1 MPSNARTT
9 RLVIVESPAK
19 AKTISGYLGPGYVVE
34 ASFGH
39 VRDLPRNAADVPAK
53 YKGESWARLGVD
65 VDNGFHALYVVSADR
80 KQQISKLV
88 KLAKEVD
95 EIFLATDEDREGEAI
110 AWHLVETLKPKVP
123 VKRMVFHEITKP
135 AIQAAVANP
144 REIDRDLVDA
154 QEARRILDRLYG
166 YEVSPVLW
174 KKVMPKLS
182 AGRVQSVATRIVVE
196 RERQRMAFRTA
207 EYWDILATLAVTDA
221 GEGPRNFNATL
232 VALNGDRIATGKD
245 FEPTT
250 GRVRPGA
257 GVVHLDSDG
266 ARGLAARLEGRPFTV
281 TRVEEKPYRRRPYA
295 PFITSTLQQEAARK
309 LRFSSQQTMRT
320 AQRLYENGY
329 ITYMRTDSVNL
340 SETAIAAARRQI
352 VELYGERSVP
362 PEPRRYTG
370 KVKNAQEAHEAI
382 RPAGDNF
389 RTPGDVANELSGEEF
404 KLYELIWR
412 RTIASQMTDAVG
424 SSVSVRIRAVS
435 AAQEEADF
443 GATGKTITDPG
454 FLRAYVE
461 SSDDENAEAEDAER
475 RLPNLVKG
483 QPLTADELAAQGHH
497 TQPPSRYTEASLV
510 KALEELGIGRPST
523 YASIMQTIQ
532 DRGYVTKRGQ
542 AMIPTFLAFAVIGL
556 MERHYPR
563 LIDYDFTASME
574 NELDEIAG
582 GDHAAVDFLTAFYFG
597 GANGA
602 GDQDIARSGG
612 LKKLV
617 TENLSEIDARSVN
630 SIPLH
635 IDDEGREVVVRVGR
649 YGPYLQRE
657 LPGGESAT
665 TAGAGAGGAGAEGA
679 AGAGG
684 AGAGG
689 AEGGAADGGSQGD
702 RAPIPEGLAPD
713 ELTPEKV
720 HELFLGGGGERK
732 LGDDPATGEP
742 ILLKAGRFGPY
753 VASGER
759 KSSLLRSQSP
769 DSLTFDQALR
779 LLSLP
784 RLIGVAPDGGEVF
797 ANNGRYGPYVK
808 RGDEFRSLDS
818 EEKMFTVT
826 LDEALALLAAPK
838 TRQRRAAA
846 PPLRE
851 MGVDPL
857 TEKPLV
863 IKDGRFGPY
872 VTDGEFN
879 ASLRRGQTPEE
890 LTVEQ
895 ASEMLAEKRAKGPAP
910 KKKATAKKAPAKK
923 TATKAA
929 GATKAAATKAAAA
942 KAGAAKAGAT
952 KAAATKAAATKAGAA
967 KAGAGGAGAGAA
979 KATAAKKAAPR
990 KAAPRKQSS
999 TSTSE

>member
-1 MPSNARTT
+1 MPSNAGTT

-53 YKGESWARLGVD
+53 YKGEPWARLGVD
-65 VDNGFHALYVVSADR
+65 VDNGFQALYVVSADR
-80 KQQISKLV
+80 RQQINKLV

-174 KKVMPKLS
+174 KKVMPRLS

-207 EYWDILATLAVTDA
+207 EYWDILATLAVA
-221 GEGPRNFNATL
+221 KPGEGPRNFHATL

-250 GRVRPGA
+250 GKVRPGA
-257 GVVHLDSDG
+257 GVVHLDESG
-266 ARGLAARLEGRPFTV
+266 ARGLAARLDGRPFTV

-309 LRFSSQQTMRT
+309 MRFSSQQTMRT

-389 RTPGDVANELSGEEF
+389 RTPGDVAKELSGEEF

-475 RLPNLVKG
+475 RLPTLVKD
-483 QPLTADELAAQGHH
+483 QPLTADELTAQGHH

-510 KALEELGIGRPST
+510 KSLEELGIGRPST

-597 GANGA
+597 SNNGT
-602 GDQDIARSGG
+602 GDQAIAHAGG

-617 TENLSEIDARSVN
+617 TEDISEIDARSVN

-635 IDDEGREVVVRVGR
+635 TDDEGREVVVRVGR
-649 YGPYLQRE
+649 FGPYLQRSV
-657 LPGGESAT
+657 PGEQPTPKVDGE
-665 TAGAGAGGAGAEGA
+665 
-679 AGAGG
+679 
-684 AGAGG
+684 
-689 AEGGAADGGSQGD
+689 EGGSPGD

-720 HELFLGGGGERK
+720 QELFLGGGGERK

-742 ILLKAGRFGPY
+742 IVLKSGRFGPY

-759 KSSLLRSQSP
+759 KSSLLRTQTP
-769 DSLTFDQALR
+769 DSLTLDEALK

-784 RLIGVAPDGGEVF
+784 RLIGVAPDGGEVV

-818 EEKMFTVT
+818 EDKMFTVT

-890 LTVEQ
+890 LTIAQ

-910 KKKATAKKAPAKK
+910 KKAAAKKAPAKK
-923 TATKAA
+923 TAAKKAT
-929 GATKAAATKAAAA
+929 ATKATATKATATKKTAAA
-942 KAGAAKAGAT
+942 KSTAARKTTTATTAAAKKTPAR
-952 KAAATKAAATKAGAA
+952 
-967 KAGAGGAGAGAA
+967 
-979 KATAAKKAAPR
+979 KAAPR
-990 KAAPRKQSS
+990 KATVAA
-999 TSTSE
+999 EGE

>member
-1 MPSNARTT
+1 MPSNAGTT

-207 EYWDILATLAVTDA
+207 EYWDILATLAVANA
-221 GEGPRNFNATL
+221 GEGPRAFNATL
-232 VALNGDRIATGKD
+232 IALNGDRIATGKD

-250 GRVRPGA
+250 GRVRAGA
-257 GVVHLDSDG
+257 GVVHLDESG
-266 ARGLAARLEGRPFTV
+266 ARGLAARLDGRPFTV

-309 LRFSSQQTMRT
+309 LRLSSQQTMRT

-340 SETAIAAARRQI
+340 SETAISAARRQI

-389 RTPGDVANELSGEEF
+389 RTPGEVAKELSAEEF

-435 AAQEEADF
+435 TSQEEADF

-475 RLPNLVKG
+475 RLPTLVKD

-597 GANGA
+597 SSNGA

-617 TENLSEIDARSVN
+617 TENLSDIDARSVN
-630 SIPLH
+630 SIPLFT
-635 IDDEGREVVVRVGR
+635 DDDGREVVVRVGR
-649 YGPYLQRE
+649 YGPYLQRAV
-657 LPGGESAT
+657 PD
-665 TAGAGAGGAGAEGA
+665 EGA
-679 AGAGG
+679 AAPAAASGEGEEAGT
-684 AGAGG
+684 
-689 AEGGAADGGSQGD
+689 QGD

-720 HELFLGGGGERK
+720 HELFLGGSGERK

-742 ILLKAGRFGPY
+742 IVLKSGRFGPY
-753 VASGER
+753 VSSGER
-759 KSSLLRSQSP
+759 KSSLLRTQTP
-769 DSLTFDQALR
+769 ESLSLEEALK

-784 RLIGVAPDGGEVF
+784 RLIGVAPDGVEVF

-808 RGDEFRSLDS
+808 RGEEFRSLES
-818 EEKMFTVT
+818 EDQMFTVG

-838 TRQRRAAA
+838 TRGRRAAA

-851 MGVDPL
+851 MGVDPA

-879 ASLRRGQTPEE
+879 ASLRRGQTPEALSIE
-890 LTVEQ
+890 E

-910 KKKATAKKAPAKK
+910 RKKAAAKKAPAKK
-923 TATKAA
+923 ATATKK
-929 GATKAAATKAAAA
+929 TAAASKSTAA
-942 KAGAAKAGAT
+942 KKT
-952 KAAATKAAATKAGAA
+952 TT
-967 KAGAGGAGAGAA
+967 A
-979 KATAAKKAAPR
+979 KATAAKKAPAKKAAPR
-990 KAAPRKQSS
+990 KAA
-999 TSTSE
+999 TSTE

>member
-1 MPSNARTT
+1 MPSNAGTT

-80 KQQISKLV
+80 RQQISKLV

-207 EYWDILATLAVTDA
+207 EYWDILATLAVADA

-232 VALNGDRIATGKD
+232 LALNGDRIATGKD

-250 GRVRPGA
+250 GRVRAGA
-257 GVVHLDSDG
+257 GVVHLDEGG

-309 LRFSSQQTMRT
+309 LRLSSQQTMRT

-340 SETAIAAARRQI
+340 SETAISAARRQI

-389 RTPGDVANELSGEEF
+389 RTPGEVAKELSAEEF

-435 AAQEEADF
+435 TSQEEADF

-475 RLPNLVKG
+475 RLPTLVKD

-597 GANGA
+597 SSNGA

-617 TENLSEIDARSVN
+617 TEDLSEIDARSVN
-630 SIPLH
+630 SIPLFT
-635 IDDEGREVVVRVGR
+635 DEDGREVVVRVGR
-649 YGPYLQRE
+649 YGPYLQRAV
-657 LPGGESAT
+657 PGETPAAPPQGEEASP
-665 TAGAGAGGAGAEGA
+665 
-679 AGAGG
+679 
-684 AGAGG
+684 
-689 AEGGAADGGSQGD
+689 QGD

-720 HELFLGGGGERK
+720 HELFLGGSGERK

-742 ILLKAGRFGPY
+742 IVLKSGRYGPY
-753 VASGER
+753 VSSGER
-759 KSSLLRSQSP
+759 KSSLLRSQTP
-769 DSLTFDQALR
+769 DSLSLDEALR

-784 RLIGVAPDGGEVF
+784 RLVGVAPDGVEVF

-808 RGDEFRSLDS
+808 QGEEFRSLES
-818 EEKMFTVT
+818 EEQMFTVT

-838 TRQRRAAA
+838 TRGRRAAA

-879 ASLRRGQTPEE
+879 ASLRRGQTPEALSIE
-890 LTVEQ
+890 E
-895 ASEMLAEKRAKGPAP
+895 ASEMLADKRAKGPAP
-910 KKKATAKKAPAKK
+910 RKKAAAKKAPAKK
-923 TATKAA
+923 ATATKK
-929 GATKAAATKAAAA
+929 TAAASKSTAA
-942 KAGAAKAGAT
+942 KKT
-952 KAAATKAAATKAGAA
+952 TT
-967 KAGAGGAGAGAA
+967 A
-979 KATAAKKAAPR
+979 KATAARKATPAKKAAPK
-990 KAAPRKQSS
+990 KAAARPAQ
-999 TSTSE
+999 E

>member
-1 MPSNARTT
+1 MPSNTKST

-39 VRDLPRNAADVPAK
+39 VRDLPRKADDVPAK
-53 YKGESWARLGVD
+53 YKKEPWARLGVD
-65 VDNGFHALYVVSADR
+65 VDNGFTPFYVISPDR
-80 KQQISKLV
+80 KQQINKLI

-95 EIFLATDEDREGEAI
+95 EVFLATDEDREGEAI
-110 AWHLVETLKPKVP
+110 AWHLLETLKPKVP
-123 VKRMVFHEITKP
+123 VRRMVFHEITKP

-174 KKVMPKLS
+174 KKVRTGLS
-182 AGRVQSVATRIVVE
+182 AGRVQSVATRVVVE
-196 RERQRMAFRTA
+196 RERLRMAFRSA
-207 EYWDILATLAVTDA
+207 DYWDIQASLAIA
-221 GEGPRNFNATL
+221 GKAEGPRSFHATL
-232 VALNGDRIATGKD
+232 VALGGDRIATGKD
-245 FEPTT
+245 FDPNT
-250 GRVRPGA
+250 GRVKPGA
-257 GVVHLDSDG
+257 SVVHLDGDG
-266 ARGLAARLEGRPFTV
+266 ARGLAARLDGQPFTV

-309 LRFSSQQTMRT
+309 LRLSSQQTMRV

-352 VELYGERSVP
+352 AELYGERSVP

-389 RTPGDVANELSGEEF
+389 RTPGEVANELSGEEF
-404 KLYELIWR
+404 RLYELIWR

-435 AAQEEADF
+435 TVGEEADF

-475 RLPNLVKG
+475 RLPNLVRD
-483 QPLTADELAAQGHH
+483 QPLTADALTAQEHT

-510 KALEELGIGRPST
+510 KTLEELGIGRPST

-542 AMIPTFLAFAVIGL
+542 ALIPSFLAFAVVGL

-563 LIDYDFTASME
+563 LIDYNFTASME
-574 NELDEIAG
+574 NELDEIAS
-582 GDHAAVDFLTAFYFG
+582 GDHASIDFLTAFYFG
-597 GANGA
+597 ASTGA

-612 LKKLV
+612 LRKMV
-617 TENLSEIDARSVN
+617 TENLGDIDARSIN
-630 SIPLH
+630 SIPLFTE
-635 IDDEGREVVVRVGR
+635 DDGREVVVRVGR
-649 YGPYLQRE
+649 YGPYLQRGADHVE
-657 LPGGESAT
+657 GE
-665 TAGAGAGGAGAEGA
+665 EGPA
-679 AGAGG
+679 
-684 AGAGG
+684 
-689 AEGGAADGGSQGD
+689 GD

-732 LGDDPATGEP
+732 LGEDPATGEP
-742 ILLKAGRFGPY
+742 ILLKSGRYGPY

-769 DSLTFDQALR
+769 ETLSFEEALR
-779 LLSLP
+779 LLTLP
-784 RLIGVAPDGGEVF
+784 RLVGTDPDGNEIL

-808 RGDEFRSLDS
+808 RGDDFRSLES
-818 EEKMFTVT
+818 EEKMFTVS
-826 LDEALALLAAPK
+826 LEEALALLAAPK

-872 VTDGEFN
+872 VTDGETN
-879 ASLRRGQTPEE
+879 ASLRRSQTPEA
-890 LTVEQ
+890 LTLEE

-910 KKKATAKKAPAKK
+910 KKKVAKK
-923 TATKAA
+923 TAAKKTTAKKTTAKRTTAKKTAA
-929 GATKAAATKAAAA
+929 TADSDADTPPRKAAAKKAAPKKAAAA
-942 KAGAAKAGAT
+942 KATPAA
-952 KAAATKAAATKAGAA
+952 
-967 KAGAGGAGAGAA
+967 
-979 KATAAKKAAPR
+979 
-990 KAAPRKQSS
+990 
-999 TSTSE
+999 E

>member
-53 YKGESWARLGVD
+53 YKGEPWARLGVD

-80 KQQISKLV
+80 KQQITKLTR
-88 KLAKEVD
+88 LAKEVD

-144 REIDRDLVDA
+144 REIDRALVDA

-207 EYWDILATLAVTDA
+207 EYWDILATLAVA
-221 GEGPRNFNATL
+221 GPGEGPRTFPATL
-232 VALNGDRIATGKD
+232 IALNGDRIATGKD

-257 GVVHLDSDG
+257 GVVHLDSGG

-309 LRFSSQQTMRT
+309 MRFSSQQTMRT

-389 RTPGDVANELSGEEF
+389 RTPGDVRNELSTEEYR
-404 KLYELIWR
+404 LYELIWR

-435 AAQEEADF
+435 SAQEEADF

-475 RLPNLVKG
+475 RLPNLVKD
-483 QPLTADELAAQGHH
+483 QPLTADQLVAQEHH

-532 DRGYVTKRGQ
+532 DRGYVVKRGQ
-542 AMIPTFLAFAVIGL
+542 AMIPSFLAFAVIGL

-597 GANGA
+597 SANGA

-617 TENLSEIDARSVN
+617 TENLTEIDARSVN
-630 SIPLH
+630 SIPLFT
-635 IDDEGREVVVRVGR
+635 DDEGREVVVRVGK
-649 YGPYLQRE
+649 YGPYLQRTV
-657 LPGGESAT
+657 PGQAPAT
-665 TAGAGAGGAGAEGA
+665 QAEGE
-679 AGAGG
+679 
-684 AGAGG
+684 
-689 AEGGAADGGSQGD
+689 EGGTPGD
-702 RAPIPEGLAPD
+702 RAPIPEGVAPD

-732 LGDDPATGEP
+732 LGDDPSTGEP
-742 ILLKAGRFGPY
+742 ILLKSGRFGPY

-769 DSLTFDQALR
+769 DTLSFDEALK

-784 RLIGVAPDGGEVF
+784 RRIGVGPDGVEVF

-808 RGDEFRSLDS
+808 QGEEFRSLDS

-838 TRQRRAAA
+838 ARQRRAAA

-872 VTDGEFN
+872 VTDGETN
-879 ASLRRGQTPEE
+879 ASLRRGQTPEA
-890 LTVEQ
+890 LTIEE

-910 KKKATAKKAPAKK
+910 KKTARKATGAKKAPAAKKTTAKKTGATKAGASKVSAAKTGATKATVTKSAVTKSAPAKKAPAKK
-923 TATKAA
+923 AT
-929 GATKAAATKAAAA
+929 
-942 KAGAAKAGAT
+942 
-952 KAAATKAAATKAGAA
+952 
-967 KAGAGGAGAGAA
+967 
-979 KATAAKKAAPR
+979 PR
-990 KAAPRKQSS
+990 KAAA
-999 TSTSE
+999 EAE